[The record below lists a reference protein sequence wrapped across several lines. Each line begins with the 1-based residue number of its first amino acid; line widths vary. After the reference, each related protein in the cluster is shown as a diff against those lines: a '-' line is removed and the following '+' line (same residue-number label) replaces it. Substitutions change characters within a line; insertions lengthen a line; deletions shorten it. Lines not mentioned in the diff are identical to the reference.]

1 MKGGYRA
8 YRRHI
13 HRRLQNYKL
22 RSTLLVL
29 HGLTGVGKTELIR
42 ELMARGYPALDL
54 EGLARHRGSVFGSV
68 GLHGQRSQKDF
79 DTLLLHELDRF
90 NGAPYLIV
98 EGEGRRIGNVHLP
111 AFLVEAME
119 NGVHLM
125 ITASLADRVKRITG
139 EYLPPVLTAPEI
151 EQIRE
156 ALCHLRRR
164 LGAAKTGYLLEQL
177 DAGRYDTV
185 VETLCRDYYDR
196 LYGDAKPGRYDF
208 MATIDTTDMEQAV
221 EQTAALIDNLI
232 QRALRIKRRKEF

>member
-1 MKGGYRA
+1 M
-8 YRRHI
+8 
-13 HRRLQNYKL
+13 
-22 RSTLLVL
+22 
-29 HGLTGVGKTELIR
+29 
-42 ELMARGYPALDL
+42 
-54 EGLARHRGSVFGSV
+54 ARHRGSVFGSV
-68 GLHGQRSQKDF
+68 GLHGQRTQKDF

-125 ITASLADRVKRITG
+125 VTASLADRVNRIAG
-139 EYLPPVLTAPEI
+139 EYLPAVLTAPEI
-151 EQIRE
+151 EQSAMRSVTCAG
-156 ALCHLRRR
+156 ALARQNR
-164 LGAAKTGYLLEQL
+164 LSLEQL

-208 MATIDTTDMEQAV
+208 IATIDTADMGRAV
-221 EQTAALIDNLI
+221 EQTAALIDRLNQKNKQEKGVLT
-232 QRALRIKRRKEF
+232 Q